1 MAVPE
6 ASNLC
11 TSSAMLLAYVG
22 QRIKLFLCHGAL
34 KKCVA
39 EPSPSGTVPGPT
51 FKAKDAS
58 NKQEGWR
65 LHSPN
70 PRPKGLVPP
79 KSLIIF
85 TIDSILNWSVLE
97 TETTILIFGLGPGR
111 LIRLDTMALPSS
123 PPQPPSLLLGGG

>member
-1 MAVPE
+1 MVAGTHTCSSFGTKMAVPE

-58 NKQEGWR
+58 NKQEGVA
-65 LHSPN
+65 SPN
-70 PRPKGLVPP
+70 PDPKGTCSPQ
-79 KSLIIF
+79 
-85 TIDSILNWSVLE
+85 IL
-97 TETTILIFGLGPGR
+97 F
-111 LIRLDTMALPSS
+111 
-123 PPQPPSLLLGGG
+123 LL